1 MKKKKRRTLKNFLN
15 LNNEVKVLDFV
26 FQVKPK
32 AFPKA
37 LKMQEFL
44 EKEGLESVIIVSK
57 QGTLKPKLTLIVN
70 DKKRIFTD
78 PKKLVGIKRDPED
91 SIDLHVPNF
100 VSLK

>member
-1 MKKKKRRTLKNFLN
+1 MKKQKKRILKNFLN
-15 LNNEVKVLDFV
+15 LNNEVRTLDFV

-44 EKEGLESVIIVSK
+44 ERQGLKSVIIVSN
-57 QGTLKPKLTLIVN
+57 QGASKPKLTLIVN
-70 DKKRIFTD
+70 GRKRTFTN
-78 PKKLVGIKRDPED
+78 PKELANIKRDPKD
-91 SIDLHVPNF
+91 YTDLHVPNF